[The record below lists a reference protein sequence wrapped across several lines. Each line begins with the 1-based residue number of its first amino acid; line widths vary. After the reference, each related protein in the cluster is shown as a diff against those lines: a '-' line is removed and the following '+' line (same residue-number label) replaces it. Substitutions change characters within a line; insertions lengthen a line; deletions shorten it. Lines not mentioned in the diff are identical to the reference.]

1 MLPRLH
7 VSLERWRKNEK
18 YGVWVSTEGRIR
30 LIKNKKLL
38 ENRIGG
44 DGYCYVFT
52 QRGMKAVHTIVAKTW
67 LDKEYNETNCSV
79 DHINSNKRDN
89 SVRNLRWVPEDVNKH
104 YANFMY
110 VNSAGS
116 SNDNIVIDD
125 DLKSGKLIAYANG
138 LPITYKDFLKC
149 MPTGLTA
156 VEFIDRVRK
165 ASYRNAKYCGY
176 IWEIKNATETEI
188 KPVSAPD
195 PVVPAAIDSSD
206 AYKML
211 AMFNEKLDERTR
223 GRAAWALYRDNKI
236 IIKADSFEFKNLEDF
251 NKKREDL
258 TGKIEPEIFIGRI
271 LKVANKLKTYCNHF
285 WTVEAVTNQ

>member
-38 ENRIGG
+38 ENRIGN

-52 QRGMKAVHTIVAKTW
+52 KCGMKAVHTIVAKTW
-67 LDKEYNETNCSV
+67 LTKECNEINYTV

-89 SVRNLRWVPEDVNKH
+89 SVRNLRWVSEDINKR
-104 YANFMY
+104 YATFMQINY
-110 VNSAGS
+110 NSS
-116 SNDNIVIDD
+116 SNDNTIINDN
-125 DLKSGKLIAYANG
+125 LQNGKLIIRANG
-138 LPITYKDFLKC
+138 FPMAYKDFLKC
-149 MPTGLTA
+149 MPANLTIT
-156 VEFIDRVRK
+156 EFIDRVRK
-165 ASYRNAKYCGY
+165 ASYKNIKYCGY
-176 IWEIKNATETEI
+176 IWEIKNASEAEI
-188 KPVSAPD
+188 KPVSAPA
-195 PVVPAAIDSSD
+195 PVAPAAIDSSD

-211 AMFNEKLDERTR
+211 AMFNEKLDEKTR

-236 IIKADSFEFKNLEDF
+236 IIKADNFEFKNLEDF

-258 TGKIEPEIFIGRI
+258 AGKIEPEIFVGRI